1 MCTFTKMLQELV
13 LIARSWKQAQLFS
26 RRHKLLREMIVPGI
40 VYSVLFL
47 TGIYFFFSSANAVT
61 DWIGRTVGVADWL
74 QRERSEWL
82 SFLFVMNAMMLQLL
96 LVLIYFSWF
105 KYIILIVGSPLFTYV
120 SEKTEVLVDGKEH
133 SFQWSEVRADAQR
146 GIRLALRNAGWQ
158 TVYLIALLLLC
169 FIPVIGWITPLI
181 ALVIEC
187 YYFGLSMLDY
197 SLARIGYDRGQSL
210 RFVQAHTGL
219 AIGTGIV
226 YFAMHILLPFA
237 PVYAIISATLSIE
250 SIKRAS

>member
-1 MCTFTKMLQELV
+1 MLKELI
-13 LIARSWKQAQLFS
+13 LIARSWQQARLFS
-26 RRHKLLREMIVPGI
+26 QRHKLLREMILPGI
-40 VYSVLFL
+40 VYSLLFL

-61 DWIGRTVGVADWL
+61 DWIGRTVGVAVWL

-82 SFLFVMNAMMLQLL
+82 SFLFVMNGMMLQLL

-105 KYIILIVGSPLFTYV
+105 KYFILITGSPLFTYM

-133 SFQWSEVRADAQR
+133 SFEWSDVIADAKR
-146 GIRLALRNAGWQ
+146 GIQLALRNAGWQ
-158 TVYLIALLLLC
+158 TVYLIALLLLS
-169 FIPVIGWITPLI
+169 FIPVIGWVTPLI

-187 YYFGLSMLDY
+187 YYFGMSMLDY
-197 SLARIGYDRGQSL
+197 SLARIGYDRAQST

-226 YFAMHILLPFA
+226 YFAMHILLPLA
-237 PVYAIISATLSIE
+237 PAYAILSATLSIE
-250 SIKRAS
+250 SIKRAP